1 MYQAQPGRSAAAR
14 RQALAA
20 LKDLLA
26 DPEAARKRDGRPAVD
41 AAFAQQALA
50 RLTAPELVALTDW
63 QAAAGTQ
70 AAIPWYRPEPYR
82 LSRFE
87 SWSGNNRT
95 SDF

>member
-1 MYQAQPGRSAAAR
+1 MRQSLYGLTMNVYSSLHVQAQPGRSAVAR

-20 LKDLLA
+20 LKNLLA

-63 QAAAGTQ
+63 GAAASNQ
-70 AAIPWYRPEPYR
+70 VSIPW
-82 LSRFE
+82 
-87 SWSGNNRT
+87 
-95 SDF
+95 